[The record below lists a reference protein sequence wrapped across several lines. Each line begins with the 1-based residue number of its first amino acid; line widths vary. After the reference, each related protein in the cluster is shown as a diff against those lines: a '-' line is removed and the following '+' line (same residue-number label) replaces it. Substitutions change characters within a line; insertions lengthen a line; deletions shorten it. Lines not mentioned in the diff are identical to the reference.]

1 MNEQDKRAQTISYVN
16 SLLACA
22 CLTTDAAAAS
32 KYRDEAF
39 RLMMLH
45 NISLNEVSWPAKPP
59 EKATGVKAS
68 RPEANPVFTITC
80 AGGQKRT
87 TPEKQAVAKAA
98 AASAPE
104 DGSVEAGKDG
114 PTFGGWDSRMHWE
127 LEQRAQIGFARAR
140 VGFEVIEENESSIKL
155 RNTFLSFGG
164 PETIIATLTECN
176 CIIFRRSGKPCK
188 HMYFYAHSK
197 GLFDYKAFPRLTK
210 KEWRKLDLERK
221 EKEAEQR
228 RQWAEKERQ
237 EQERRWRETEPER
250 LKAEKR
256 RATWWYRACEW
267 VLEFLGF
274 KTFVFLCGA
283 LFLSGQFFL
292 LGFLGLLKYA
302 LVKRVWL
309 IEFAV
314 IFVLWLIIVAG
325 DDDGGGSGLDGL
337 DRFAHGDPGDY

>member
-39 RLMMLH
+39 RLMTLH
-45 NISLNEVSWPAKPP
+45 NISLNEVSWPAKSP
-59 EKATGVKAS
+59 EKVVGSKAS
-68 RPEANPVFTITC
+68 RPEAKPVFTITC
-80 AGGQKRT
+80 AGGQRCRS
-87 TPEKQAVAKAA
+87 PEVRAEAAKAA
-98 AASAPE
+98 AKAPE
-104 DGSVEAGKDG
+104 DGSVEGSEDG

-155 RNTFLSFGG
+155 RSIHFSLGE

-176 CIIFRRSGKPCK
+176 CIIFRHSGKPCS

-210 KEWRKLDLERK
+210 KEWRKLGQERK

-237 EQERRWRETEPER
+237 ELERRCEEAKQKQ
-250 LKAEKR
+250 LQKEKL
-256 RATWWYRACEW
+256 RANWWYRAYERA
-267 VLEFLGF
+267 LEFLGIKLF
-274 KTFVFLCGA
+274 SLLCGA
-283 LFLSGQFFL
+283 LFYFGQFCL
-292 LGFLGLLKYA
+292 AEFLGLSKYEFVKKA
-302 LVKRVWL
+302 LSL
-309 IEFAV
+309 EFA
-314 IFVLWLIIVAG
+314 ILLLLWLFIFAC
-325 DDDGGGSGLDGL
+325 DDSGGPDGL
-337 DRFAHGDPGDY
+337 DRTIHGDPGNY